1 MTQLAQ
7 HAKKNAATTAGPQPR
22 LDEAQMALGVA
33 ELAAGDPDLA
43 ALAARYGSPP
53 LWLREPG
60 FPTLLHLILEQ
71 QISVAAA
78 RAMFERLKA
87 TLAPITPEGFLTLD
101 DETLRACGF
110 SRQKQRYARALA
122 QDLAAGALDL
132 DALHTMDDNAAHAR
146 LVALHGIGRWTA
158 NVYLLMALGRPDA
171 WPAGDLALLVALQR
185 VKQLPARPAERE
197 AEALAEPWRPWRAVA
212 ARLLWCEYLDKQARR
227 ASNGSEPAA
236 AQANAEGAI

>member
-1 MTQLAQ
+1 
-7 HAKKNAATTAGPQPR
+7 
-22 LDEAQMALGVA
+22 MALGVA
-33 ELAAGDPDLA
+33 ALAAADPDLA

-53 LWLREPG
+53 LWLRDPG

-78 RAMFERLKA
+78 RAMFDRLKV

-101 DETLRACGF
+101 DETLRSCGF

-132 DALHTMDDNAAHAR
+132 DALHTMDDDAAHAR

-185 VKQLPARPAERE
+185 VKQLPARPSERE

-227 ASNGSEPAA
+227 ASNGSESAA

>member
-1 MTQLAQ
+1 MVQREDAEQ
-7 HAKKNAATTAGPQPR
+7 SHAGAQPR
-22 LDEAQMALGVA
+22 LDAALLAEGVA
-33 ELAAGDPDLA
+33 ALAARDADLA
-43 ALAARYGSPP
+43 ALAARFGTPP

-71 QISVAAA
+71 QISLAAA

-87 TLAPITPEGFLTLD
+87 TLTPLTPERFLTLD
-101 DETLRACGF
+101 DETLRFCGF

-122 QDLAAGALDL
+122 HDLAAGALDL
-132 DALHTMDDNAAHAR
+132 DALQQMDDATVHAR

-171 WPAGDLALLVALQR
+171 WPAGDLGIVVALQR
-185 VKQLPARPAERE
+185 VKNLAARPSERE

-212 ARLLWCEYLDKQARR
+212 ARLLWSEYLDWQRNAT
-227 ASNGSEPAA
+227 NGSRP
-236 AQANAEGAI
+236 QSNAN